1 MSKRNIFIM
10 ILVSVLIISICSP
23 VFSAENEKLKVWF
36 VSCFVTDMLNYYKQ
50 VFTEFAE
57 SKGVEVE
64 FQIIPDVDA
73 PLKFAAAIEGG
84 NPPDI
89 AEFGTPG
96 FIKYASTGQFLD
108 ISDLFNKLEKE
119 RGGVFDIGKE
129 TVTYRGVQYG
139 IPVGFQAQLNHIR
152 KDILE
157 EAGLAL
163 PTTYEELF
171 EVAKAVNDPGN
182 NFYSLGQPLSVSTP
196 DSEQWFRGIL
206 WSFGGSIV
214 AEDSKTVVLDSQ
226 ETRKA
231 LQWIVDTYKAG
242 LYFPGALGWDGS
254 GNNKAYLS
262 GKTLFIQNAMSV
274 YWQMKSDFPELLEK
288 TIFVPPFEGTQGRT
302 DFGAIF
308 SFAIFKNAKH
318 SELALEALEYF
329 MQKDIYEGLIDAGAG
344 YYVPIFKDNVGMAL
358 FSEDQYLKAAF
369 EQIKYSHG
377 LGFPG
382 TSTAEAQ
389 EIFDLHILTDMVQR
403 ILVDNWSFDKAI
415 KETVDR
421 LEKIYQ

>member
-1 MSKRNIFIM
+1 MSKRNIFII
-10 ILVSVLIISICSP
+10 ILVSMLIILICNP
-23 VFSAENEKLKVWF
+23 VFAAKNEKLRIWF
-36 VSCFVTDMLNYYKQ
+36 VSCFVEDMLKCYKQ
-50 VFTEFAE
+50 AFTEFAK

-64 FQIIPDVDA
+64 FQIIPDSDA
-73 PLKFAAAIEGG
+73 PVKYAAAIEGG

-119 RGGVFDIGKE
+119 RGGIFDIGKE
-129 TVTYRGVQYG
+129 AITYGGVKYG
-139 IPVGFQAQLNHIR
+139 VPVGFQAQLNYIR

-157 EAGLAL
+157 EAGLAI
-163 PTTYEELF
+163 PRTYEELF
-171 EVAKAVNDPGN
+171 EVAMAVNDPSN
-182 NFYSLGQPLSVSTP
+182 NFYSLGQPLAITN
-196 DSEQWFRGIL
+196 DAEQWFRGIL

-214 AEDSKTVVLDSQ
+214 AEDGKTVALDSK

-231 LQWIVDTYKAG
+231 LQWIVDTYKAE

-262 GKTLFIQNAMSV
+262 GKTLFIQNSMSV
-274 YWQMKSDFPELLEK
+274 YWQMKEEFPELLEK
-288 TIFVPPFEGTQGRT
+288 TIFVPPFEGAHRRA
-302 DFGAIF
+302 DFGGIF

-318 SELALEALEYF
+318 PELALEALEYF
-329 MQKDIYEGLIDAGAG
+329 MQKDVYEGLIDAGAG
-344 YYVPIFKDNVGMAL
+344 YYVPMFKDNVDMSL
-358 FSEDQYLKAAF
+358 FSKDQYLKAAF

-389 EIFDLHILTDMVQR
+389 EIFDVHILTDMTQR
-403 ILVDNWSFDKAI
+403 ILVDNWSIDKAI
-415 KETVDR
+415 KEAVDR